1 MYEAAIEA
9 IAAAGATVV
18 DPADIPTIDAISAGT
33 EEITVLVYEFKRD
46 LNAYLATRTG
56 VPIASLADAIAFNE
70 ANADVELKWFLQEWF
85 ELAES
90 EPFTEAEYLAAL
102 AAQRNLG
109 GRDGIDAVLAQHDLD
124 AIVAPTGSPAWT
136 TDLVNGDLFLGAS
149 SGPAAIAGYP
159 LISVPAGDAFGLPV
173 GLTFMGTAYSE
184 PTLIK
189 LASGFEQA
197 TQARQRPEF
206 LPTLPTNGGRQRR
219 TSSRHLHAAAATTTE
234 ASADARSH
242 RSPLIAGRCGS
253 TPPMDSTAEPNVD
266 ELLEVSK
273 GWWLYLVAGV
283 LWIIFG
289 WVVLSFNFDTVW
301 AVAVFFGFGFII
313 GGMMELFVAFQ
324 ATGWRWLH
332 IAFGVIAI
340 IAGIVALVWPGQTF
354 LVLAAIIG
362 WYILFAGIMDIVTSI
377 AVKEDNELWWLQLIL
392 GVVEVLIGFWAVGY
406 TGRSV
411 ALLVIWVGASA
422 LARGISSIV
431 LGFGLHNTG
440 KELRKKM
447 SPTPPRPAIT

>member
-1 MYEAAIEA
+1 
-9 IAAAGATVV
+9 
-18 DPADIPTIDAISAGT
+18 
-33 EEITVLVYEFKRD
+33 
-46 LNAYLATRTG
+46 
-56 VPIASLADAIAFNE
+56 
-70 ANADVELKWFLQEWF
+70 
-85 ELAES
+85 
-90 EPFTEAEYLAAL
+90 
-102 AAQRNLG
+102 
-109 GRDGIDAVLAQHDLD
+109 
-124 AIVAPTGSPAWT
+124 
-136 TDLVNGDLFLGAS
+136 
-149 SGPAAIAGYP
+149 
-159 LISVPAGDAFGLPV
+159 
-173 GLTFMGTAYSE
+173 
-184 PTLIK
+184 
-189 LASGFEQA
+189 
-197 TQARQRPEF
+197 
-206 LPTLPTNGGRQRR
+206 
-219 TSSRHLHAAAATTTE
+219 
-234 ASADARSH
+234 
-242 RSPLIAGRCGS
+242 
-253 TPPMDSTAEPNVD
+253 MDSTAEPNVD

-273 GWWLYLVAGV
+273 GWWLYLVVGV

-313 GGMMELFVAFQ
+313 GGVMELFVAFQ

-340 IAGIVALVWPGQTF
+340 LAGISALVWPGQTF

>member
-1 MYEAAIEA
+1 
-9 IAAAGATVV
+9 
-18 DPADIPTIDAISAGT
+18 
-33 EEITVLVYEFKRD
+33 
-46 LNAYLATRTG
+46 
-56 VPIASLADAIAFNE
+56 
-70 ANADVELKWFLQEWF
+70 
-85 ELAES
+85 
-90 EPFTEAEYLAAL
+90 
-102 AAQRNLG
+102 
-109 GRDGIDAVLAQHDLD
+109 
-124 AIVAPTGSPAWT
+124 
-136 TDLVNGDLFLGAS
+136 
-149 SGPAAIAGYP
+149 
-159 LISVPAGDAFGLPV
+159 
-173 GLTFMGTAYSE
+173 
-184 PTLIK
+184 
-189 LASGFEQA
+189 
-197 TQARQRPEF
+197 
-206 LPTLPTNGGRQRR
+206 
-219 TSSRHLHAAAATTTE
+219 
-234 ASADARSH
+234 
-242 RSPLIAGRCGS
+242 
-253 TPPMDSTAEPNVD
+253 MDSTAEPNVD

-289 WVVLSFNFDTVW
+289 WIVLSFNFDTVW

-313 GGMMELFVAFQ
+313 GGLMELFVAFQ

-377 AVKEDNELWWLQLIL
+377 AVKEDNEMWWLQLIL
-392 GVVEVLIGFWAVGY
+392 GIAEVLIGFWAVGY

-431 LGFGLHNTG
+431 LGFGLHSTG

-447 SPTPPRPAIT
+447 SPTPPPPRAATA

>member
-1 MYEAAIEA
+1 
-9 IAAAGATVV
+9 
-18 DPADIPTIDAISAGT
+18 
-33 EEITVLVYEFKRD
+33 
-46 LNAYLATRTG
+46 
-56 VPIASLADAIAFNE
+56 
-70 ANADVELKWFLQEWF
+70 
-85 ELAES
+85 
-90 EPFTEAEYLAAL
+90 
-102 AAQRNLG
+102 
-109 GRDGIDAVLAQHDLD
+109 
-124 AIVAPTGSPAWT
+124 
-136 TDLVNGDLFLGAS
+136 
-149 SGPAAIAGYP
+149 
-159 LISVPAGDAFGLPV
+159 
-173 GLTFMGTAYSE
+173 
-184 PTLIK
+184 
-189 LASGFEQA
+189 
-197 TQARQRPEF
+197 
-206 LPTLPTNGGRQRR
+206 
-219 TSSRHLHAAAATTTE
+219 
-234 ASADARSH
+234 
-242 RSPLIAGRCGS
+242 
-253 TPPMDSTAEPNVD
+253 MDSTAEPNVD

-313 GGMMELFVAFQ
+313 GGVMELFVAFQ

-362 WYILFAGIMDIVTSI
+362 WYILFAGMMDIVTSI

-392 GVVEVLIGFWAVGY
+392 GIVEVLIGFWAVGY
-406 TGRSV
+406 NGRSV

-431 LGFGLHNTG
+431 LGFGLHSTG

-447 SPTPPRPAIT
+447 TPTPPRPAIT